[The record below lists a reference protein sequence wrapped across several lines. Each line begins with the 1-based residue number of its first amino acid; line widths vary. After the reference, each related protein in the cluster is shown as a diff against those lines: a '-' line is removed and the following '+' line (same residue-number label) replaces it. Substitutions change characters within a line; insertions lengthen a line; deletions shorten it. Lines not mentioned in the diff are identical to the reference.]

1 MEQIQDAV
9 PLCCFFFLERVP
21 AALQHLTKPALS
33 FLLSPPQNASVKAR
47 PALEQVYL
55 LLGHS
60 EDIFFLCRNRGHLS
74 WQGLHRRPGTPPL
87 QNDTSLKSPTHSG
100 SGAVSPVEGF
110 QLHLH
115 ACIYRR
121 PAPGCFW
128 RWGCKKNKARFV
140 RRGDFRPR
148 GGNWVVV
155 LHFFLPSWHLLRPHT
170 SVLGF
175 GRQLSNDDSAVRRTP
190 PHWHHPT
197 SSFSHPS
204 VCVENISP

>member
-1 MEQIQDAV
+1 MYTPIRVRVHIFPFDSEAAFWSRSRMPSPYV
-9 PLCCFFFLERVP
+9 VFFFFLERVP

-33 FLLSPPQNASVKAR
+33 FLLSPPQNAPVKAR

-74 WQGLHRRPGTPPL
+74 WQGLRRRPGTPPL

-115 ACIYRR
+115 ACIYRH

-128 RWGCKKNKARFV
+128 WGGCKKK
-140 RRGDFRPR
+140 
-148 GGNWVVV
+148 
-155 LHFFLPSWHLLRPHT
+155 
-170 SVLGF
+170 
-175 GRQLSNDDSAVRRTP
+175 
-190 PHWHHPT
+190 
-197 SSFSHPS
+197 
-204 VCVENISP
+204 